1 MAKSS
6 TAYLERQRHWVRHLE
21 SATSNGETLA
31 SYAKAQGLKLADV
44 YRWKTRLTA
53 RGVWPP
59 ASTPSAQSAA
69 FVPVRVSP
77 PACATT
83 QCIVTLPNGVRL
95 EFTGAFDA
103 AQLQSLLASVGA
115 LA

>member
-1 MAKSS
+1 MTKSS
-6 TAYLERQRHWVRHLE
+6 TAYLERQQHWLRHLE
-21 SATSNGETLA
+21 TATSNGETLA
-31 SYAKAQGLKLADV
+31 SYAKAHGLKLADV

-53 RGVWPP
+53 RGVWP
-59 ASTPSAQSAA
+59 STVTPVAEPAA
-69 FVPVRVSP
+69 FVPVRLSP